1 MLNFLRSLNPW
12 PKCVVC
18 GEPAPVGSDLCLS
31 HRDRNGLSYTDGNSA
46 SDPEYEPG
54 AISLPEI
61 NCPFCAT
68 TNSSV
73 APFCTNCGSALPM
86 PGRADREQS
95 GGNADPVSRQELQ
108 TEINELRAILRD
120 ASGRLLYIQRRLNR
134 LDPQTETAVPPATAL
149 TPAEALSESMGTG
162 AEAPAPGVAPTPPEP
177 APPVASAPQTVLV
190 SEIEPETPADGGVW
204 PVFSASFDWERL
216 LGRNWFAIIGAV
228 ALVLGIGFFLKLA
241 FDNNWIGDTGRIVLG
256 VVLGLS
262 LLGVGE
268 YAQRRVPIWAQP
280 VTAAGAVILY
290 LSIYAAFGLYQLIRP
305 DVALL
310 FLALV
315 VALVALLALR
325 HESIVV
331 ALLGIIGAF
340 LAPAL
345 LGADLPDV
353 RLALAYILVVD
364 AGILAISTFRNWR
377 WFNLVGWAGTYGVF
391 FFWTS
396 RFSDYDPVMAQIGL
410 SGMFLILAGAT
421 SLFHLLWRRVPG
433 IPDLALMTLNA
444 VAFFALTYHVLWDD
458 YRDWFGLIALGLS
471 LFYALIAFAAIR
483 RPFTPT
489 EIAIFALPMAI
500 VFLTIAVPLQLT
512 GVWITV
518 GWAAEGAALVGT
530 AFLLGRWQMRAFGLG
545 VLAVG
550 LGHLVVIDLLRH
562 GGRIN
567 LGEFVPFLNERF
579 PIMAATVVALY
590 AAAFLYHRYRERREP
605 WEEFVLWPLLGV
617 ANALTVVALSL
628 ELVSYFDSRAL
639 VADGPGRPVLQ
650 RATDAKL
657 LSLTALWSIYGFILA
672 AIGLRRR
679 WPLMRW
685 AGLALLGLTVLKL
698 VTIDTIGVQ
707 LAQLGF
713 PPVLNF
719 QFLTCAL
726 VVALLAVLAW
736 RFRRE
741 AAHLFGYE
749 RQAFVVLVVSANL
762 VALWTLNQEIIHYF
776 DGRAVRYDGYDLLP
790 PQFHYAQVAMNA
802 KYLSMTYLWSVY
814 GAIVLAVGLWR
825 RLPLVRWAGLGI
837 LALAA
842 LKLLAFDTFMVE
854 LVPSRFIFIPFL
866 NLHFLAFALV
876 IALMLVFTWWYRRV
890 RPESARFETY
900 AVPALLVAANCIALW
915 GLTLEAVHFFDA
927 RTSRLGADTFGA
939 QQLSLTVLWAVYA
952 VGVIGVGI
960 ARQSS
965 RIRLAGIALLAVPLV
980 KLFGFDVFLLEREY
994 RVAAFV
1000 TLGVLMLG
1008 TGLVYQ
1014 RYSQAVRGFLFGQRA

>member
-1 MLNFLRSLNPW
+1 MP
-12 PKCVVC
+12 
-18 GEPAPVGSDLCLS
+18 GGVGSGPS
-31 HRDRNGLSYTDGNSA
+31 GRD
-46 SDPEYEPG
+46 
-54 AISLPEI
+54 
-61 NCPFCAT
+61 
-68 TNSSV
+68 
-73 APFCTNCGSALPM
+73 
-86 PGRADREQS
+86 
-95 GGNADPVSRQELQ
+95 ADPVSRQELQ
-108 TEINELRAILRD
+108 TEIDELRTILRD
-120 ASGRLLYIQRRLNR
+120 ASGRLLYLQRNLNR
-134 LDPQTETAVPPATAL
+134 LDPETETGAPQETGPAAEPPQAQTEPTGFGSSAAPVVTAMGPAESVPAVSPVAQAADPPAATFA
-149 TPAEALSESMGTG
+149 ADR
-162 AEAPAPGVAPTPPEP
+162 
-177 APPVASAPQTVLV
+177 
-190 SEIEPETPADGGVW
+190 ADGGGW
-204 PVFSASFDWERL
+204 PVLSASFDWERL
-216 LGRNWFAIIGAV
+216 LARNWFAIIGAV
-228 ALVLGIGFFLKLA
+228 ALVVGIGFFLKLA

-256 VVLGLS
+256 VVLGLA

-315 VALVALLALR
+315 VALAALLALR
-325 HESIVV
+325 YESIII

-345 LGADLPDV
+345 LGADLTDV

-444 VAFFALTYHVLWDD
+444 VAFFGLTYHVLWDD
-458 YRDWFGLIALGLS
+458 YREWFGLIAVGLAF
-471 LFYALIAFAAIR
+471 FYALVAFVAIR
-483 RPFTPT
+483 RPSTPA
-489 EIAIFALPMAI
+489 EMALFALPIAI
-500 VFLTIAVPLQLT
+500 VFLTIAVPLQLS

-518 GWAAEGAALVGT
+518 AWVAEGAALVGN

-545 VLAVG
+545 VLVIG
-550 LGHLVVIDLLRH
+550 LGHLVVIDLLWH
-562 GGRIN
+562 GGRID
-567 LGEFVPFLNERF
+567 LDTFVPIVNERF
-579 PIMAATVVALY
+579 PILAAVVVALY
-590 AAAFLYHRYRERREP
+590 AAAFLYHYYREQRER
-605 WEEFVLWPLLGV
+605 WEEYVLWPLLGI
-617 ANALTVVALSL
+617 ANALTVTALSL
-628 ELVSYFDSRAL
+628 ELVSYFDHRAAT
-639 VADGPGRPVLQ
+639 ADTFGAGRPVFQ
-650 RATDAKL
+650 RALDATL
-657 LSLTALWSIYGFILA
+657 LSLTALWSIYGLILA
-672 AIGLRRR
+672 AGGLWRR
-679 WPLMRW
+679 WPLARW
-685 AGLALLGLTVLKL
+685 SGLLLLGLTILKL
-698 VTIDTIGVQ
+698 IIIDTIGVR

-726 VVALLAVLAW
+726 VVVVLSVLAW
-736 RFRRE
+736 RFQRQARN
-741 AAHLFGYE
+741 LIGYE
-749 RQAFVVLVVSANL
+749 SYAFVALVVAANL
-762 VALWTLNQEIIHYF
+762 VALWTLNQEIINYF
-776 DGRAVRYDGYDLLP
+776 DREATALQRVDPILWDQVRAAINGK
-790 PQFHYAQVAMNA
+790 H
-802 KYLSMTYLWSVY
+802 LSMTYLWAIY
-814 GAIVLAVGLWR
+814 GAGVIAVGLWR
-825 RLPLVRWAGLGI
+825 RLPLVRWAGLAM

-842 LKLLAFDTFMVE
+842 LKLMAFDTFMTEV
-854 LVPSRFIFIPFL
+854 VPERFVPFL
-866 NLHFLAFALV
+866 NLHFLAFVVA
-876 IALMLVFTWWYRRV
+876 IALMLGFAWWHRRAE
-890 RPESARFETY
+890 PEPSRFETY
-900 AVPALLVAANCIALW
+900 VIPGLLVAANFVALW
-915 GLTLEAVHFFDA
+915 GLTLEAIRYFDA
-927 RTSRLGADTFGA
+927 RADRLGTDTFGA

-952 VGVIGVGI
+952 VGVIGAGI

>member
-1 MLNFLRSLNPW
+1 MHP
-12 PKCVVC
+12 
-18 GEPAPVGSDLCLS
+18 
-31 HRDRNGLSYTDGNSA
+31 DGDSA
-46 SDPEYEPG
+46 LDPEYEPG
-54 AISLPEI
+54 AINLREV

-68 TNSSV
+68 ANSRV

-86 PGRADREQS
+86 PDRAGGEQS
-95 GGNADPVSRQELQ
+95 GRDADPVSRQDLQ
-108 TEINELRAILRD
+108 AEIDELRTILRD
-120 ASGRLLYIQRRLNR
+120 ASSRLLDLQRGLNR
-134 LDPQTETAVPPATAL
+134 LDADAQTAAPQEPANAAVPSQAQP
-149 TPAEALSESMGTG
+149 
-162 AEAPAPGVAPTPPEP
+162 APAGADPGP
-177 APPVASAPQTVLV
+177 APVAAVSDSAEPDPVAASVAQTAPPGEAGTDD
-190 SEIEPETPADGGVW
+190 SSDAGGW
-204 PVFSASFDWERL
+204 PVFSPSFDWERL
-216 LGRNWFAIIGAV
+216 LARNWFAIIGAV
-228 ALVLGIGFFLKLA
+228 ALVVGIGFFLKLA

-256 VVLGLS
+256 VGLGLA

-268 YAQRRVPIWAQP
+268 YSQRRVPIWSQP
-280 VTAAGAVILY
+280 VTAAGTVILY

-315 VALVALLALR
+315 VALASLLALR
-325 HESIVV
+325 YESIVI

-421 SLFHLLWRRVPG
+421 SLFHLLWRRTPG

-458 YRDWFGLIALGLS
+458 YREWFGLIAVGLA
-471 LFYALIAFAAIR
+471 LFYALVAFVAIR
-483 RPFTPT
+483 RPSTPV
-489 EIAIFALPMAI
+489 EMAIFALPIAI
-500 VFLTIAVPLQLT
+500 VFLTIAVPLQLS

-518 GWAAEGAALVGT
+518 AWVAEGAALVGT

-545 VLAVG
+545 VLAIG
-550 LGHLVVIDLLRH
+550 LGHLVVMDLLVH
-562 GGRIN
+562 GGRIE
-567 LGEFVPFLNERF
+567 LYRFVPLVNERF
-579 PIMAATVVALY
+579 PIMAVAVVALY
-590 AAAFLYHRYRERREP
+590 AAAFLYHHYREQRER

-617 ANALTVVALSL
+617 ANALTVTALSL

-639 VADGPGRPVLQ
+639 LSLELVSYFDSRAVAAGFGSDQPVLQ
-650 RATDAKL
+650 RAMDAKL
-657 LSLTALWSIYGFILA
+657 LSLTALWSVYGFILA
-672 AIGLRRR
+672 SVGLWRR
-679 WPLMRW
+679 WPLARW
-685 AGLALLGLTVLKL
+685 GGLLLLGLTVLKL
-698 VTIDTIGVQ
+698 ITIDTIGVR
-707 LAQLGF
+707 LAQMGF

-726 VVALLAVLAW
+726 VVVVLSVLAW
-736 RFRRE
+736 RFRRQ
-741 AAHLFGYE
+741 ARDLIGYE
-749 RQAFVVLVVSANL
+749 SYAFVALVVAANL
-762 VALWTLNQEIIHYF
+762 VALWTLNQEIINYF
-776 DGRAVRYDGYDLLP
+776 DHRAVRREGLDLLP
-790 PQFHYAQVAMNA
+790 PQFQYAQVAMNA
-802 KYLSMTYLWSVY
+802 KYLAMTYLWAIY
-814 GAIVLAVGLWR
+814 GAGVIAIGLWR
-825 RLPLVRWAGLGI
+825 RLPLVRWAGLAI

-842 LKLLAFDTFMVE
+842 LKLMAFDTFMAE
-854 LVPSRFIFIPFL
+854 LVPYGFIPFL

-876 IALMLVFTWWYRRV
+876 IALMLGSAWWYRRS
-890 RPESARFETY
+890 RPEPVRFETY
-900 AVPALLVAANCIALW
+900 AVPALLVAANVVALW
-915 GLTLEAVHFFDA
+915 GLTLEAIHYFDA
-927 RTSRLGADTFGA
+927 REFDRDSDTFSA
-939 QQLSLTVLWAVYA
+939 KQLSLTVLWAVYA
-952 VGVIGVGI
+952 VGMIGVGI

-1014 RYSQAVRGFLFGQRA
+1014 RYSQAVRGFLFGQRT

>member
-1 MLNFLRSLNPW
+1 M
-12 PKCVVC
+12 
-18 GEPAPVGSDLCLS
+18 
-31 HRDRNGLSYTDGNSA
+31 
-46 SDPEYEPG
+46 
-54 AISLPEI
+54 
-61 NCPFCAT
+61 
-68 TNSSV
+68 
-73 APFCTNCGSALPM
+73 
-86 PGRADREQS
+86 
-95 GGNADPVSRQELQ
+95 SRQELRD
-108 TEINELRAILRD
+108 EINELRTILRD
-120 ASGRLLYIQRRLNR
+120 ASGRLLQLQRNVNR
-134 LDPQTETAVPPATAL
+134 LEPQTETDEPQRVATNAA
-149 TPAEALSESMGTG
+149 PSHSQPESN
-162 AEAPAPGVAPTPPEP
+162 VAD
-177 APPVASAPQTVLV
+177 
-190 SEIEPETPADGGVW
+190 PETPAVEPAALPAQSAPVVPPVLQTSPPAEAGAYDSADGGGW
-204 PVFSASFDWERL
+204 SVFSPSLDWERL

-228 ALVLGIGFFLKLA
+228 ALVVGIGFFLKLA

-256 VVLGLS
+256 VTLGLA

-290 LSIYAAFGLYQLIRP
+290 LSIYAAFGLYELIRP

-315 VALVALLALR
+315 VAVAALLALR
-325 HESIVV
+325 YESIVI

-391 FFWTS
+391 YFWTS
-396 RFSDYDPVMAQIGL
+396 QFSDYDPVMAQIGL
-410 SGMFLILAGAT
+410 TGMFLILAGAT
-421 SLFHLLWRRVPG
+421 SLFHLLWRRTPG

-458 YRDWFGLIALGLS
+458 YREWFGLIAVGLA
-471 LFYALIAFAAIR
+471 LFYALVGFVAIR
-483 RPFTPT
+483 RPSTPA
-489 EIAIFALPMAI
+489 EMALFSLPIAI
-500 VFLTIAVPLQLT
+500 VFLTIAVPLQLS

-518 GWAAEGAALVGT
+518 AWAAEGAALVGT

-550 LGHLVVIDLLRH
+550 LGHLVVVDLLWH
-562 GGRIN
+562 GGRIDLDN
-567 LGEFVPFLNERF
+567 FVPILNERF
-579 PIMAATVVALY
+579 PIMAAAVVALY
-590 AAAFLYHRYRERREP
+590 AAAFLYHHYREQRTL
-605 WEEFVLWPLLGV
+605 WEQFVLWPLLGI
-617 ANALTVVALSL
+617 ANALTVTALSL
-628 ELVSYFDSRAL
+628 ELVSYFGSRAL
-639 VADGPGRPVLQ
+639 AADFDSDQPVLQ
-650 RATDAKL
+650 RAHDAQL

-672 AIGLRRR
+672 AVGLWRR
-679 WPLMRW
+679 WPLARW
-685 AGLALLGLTVLKL
+685 AGLFLLSLTILKL
-698 VTIDTIGVQ
+698 ITADTIGVQ
-707 LAQLGF
+707 LAQLDF

-726 VVALLAVLAW
+726 VVAVLSVLAW
-736 RFRRE
+736 GFRRQ
-741 AAHLFGYE
+741 AHDLIGYE
-749 RQAFVVLVVSANL
+749 AYAFVALVVAANF
-762 VALWTLNQEIIHYF
+762 VALWTLNQEIINYF
-776 DGRAVRYDGYDLLP
+776 DGRAVRYHGYDLLP

-802 KYLSMTYLWSVY
+802 KYLAITYLWAIY
-814 GAIVLAVGLWR
+814 GAAVIAVGLWR
-825 RLPLVRWAGLGI
+825 RLPPVRWAGLAI

-842 LKLLAFDTFMVE
+842 LKLMAFDTFMAE
-854 LVPSRFIFIPFL
+854 LVPYGFIPFL
-866 NLHFLAFALV
+866 NQHFLAFALV
-876 IALMLVFTWWYRRV
+876 IALMLGSAWWYRRA
-890 RPESARFETY
+890 RPEPSRFEEY
-900 AVPALLVAANCIALW
+900 AVPALLVAANVVVLW
-915 GLTLEAVHFFDA
+915 GLTLEAVHYFDA
-927 RTSRLGADTFGA
+927 RAESLGADTFGA

-1008 TGLVYQ
+1008 TGLAYQ

>member
-1 MLNFLRSLNPW
+1 
-12 PKCVVC
+12 
-18 GEPAPVGSDLCLS
+18 
-31 HRDRNGLSYTDGNSA
+31 
-46 SDPEYEPG
+46 
-54 AISLPEI
+54 
-61 NCPFCAT
+61 
-68 TNSSV
+68 
-73 APFCTNCGSALPM
+73 M
-86 PGRADREQS
+86 PGPGHAQS
-95 GGNADPVSRQELQ
+95 APDTDLASRQELQ
-108 TEINELRAILRD
+108 DEINELRTILRD
-120 ASGRLLYIQRRLNR
+120 ASGRLLALQRRVNR
-134 LDPQTETAVPPATAL
+134 VDDETETAARQET
-149 TPAEALSESMGTG
+149 
-162 AEAPAPGVAPTPPEP
+162 APAAERSQTRTELTGPDPEQ
-177 APPVASAPQTVLV
+177 AAVDVASSPIQSVPAVSPVLQTVQTAEV
-190 SEIEPETPADGGVW
+190 GADDSADGGSW
-204 PVFSASFDWERL
+204 PIFTPSFDWERL
-216 LGRNWFAIIGAV
+216 LGRNWFAIIGAI
-228 ALVLGIGFFLKLA
+228 ALVVGIGFFLKLA
-241 FDNNWIGDTGRIVLG
+241 FDNDWIGDTGRVVLG
-256 VVLGLS
+256 VVLGLA

-315 VALVALLALR
+315 VTLASLLALR
-325 HESIVV
+325 YESIVI

-410 SGMFLILAGAT
+410 TGMFLILAGAT

-458 YRDWFGLIALGLS
+458 YREWFGLIAVGLS
-471 LFYALIAFAAIR
+471 LFYALLAFVAIR
-483 RPFTPT
+483 RPSTPA
-489 EIAIFALPMAI
+489 EMAIFALPIAI
-500 VFLTIAVPLQLT
+500 VFLTIAVPLQLS

-518 GWAAEGAALVGT
+518 AWVAEGAALVGT

-545 VLAVG
+545 VLVVG
-550 LGHLVVIDLLRH
+550 LGHLVVIDLLEQ
-562 GGRIN
+562 GGRID
-567 LGEFVPFLNERF
+567 LDEFVPFLNERF
-579 PIMAATVVALY
+579 PIMAAAVVALY
-590 AAAFLYHRYRERREP
+590 AAAFVYHYYREQRER
-605 WEEFVLWPLLGV
+605 WEEYVLWPLLGI

-628 ELVSYFDSRAL
+628 ELVSYFDSRAS
-639 VADGPGRPVLQ
+639 ASDIGPGGQVLQ
-650 RATDAKL
+650 RAMDAKL
-657 LSLTALWSIYGFILA
+657 LSLTALWSVYGFILA
-672 AIGLRRR
+672 TVGLWRR
-679 WPLMRW
+679 WPLARW
-685 AGLALLGLTVLKL
+685 AGLLLLGLTILKL
-698 VTIDTIGVQ
+698 ITIDTIGVR

-726 VVALLAVLAW
+726 VVVVLSVLAW
-736 RFRRE
+736 RFRRQ
-741 AAHLFGYE
+741 AQDMIGYE
-749 RQAFVVLVVSANL
+749 SYAFVALVVAANF
-762 VALWTLNQEIIHYF
+762 VALWTLNQEIINYF
-776 DGRAVRYDGYDLLP
+776 HRQAVALERATPILWDQVR
-790 PQFHYAQVAMNA
+790 AATNA
-802 KYLSMTYLWSVY
+802 KYLSITYLWAIY
-814 GAIVLAVGLWR
+814 GAAVIAAGLWR
-825 RLPLVRWAGLGI
+825 RLPIVRWAGLAI
-837 LALAA
+837 LALAS
-842 LKLLAFDTFMVE
+842 LKLMAFDTFMTE
-854 LVPSRFIFIPFL
+854 LVSKGFIPFI
-866 NLHFLAFALV
+866 NVHFLAFVLA
-876 IALMLVFTWWYRRV
+876 IALILGFAWWHRRAQ
-890 RPESARFETY
+890 PEPNRFETY
-900 AVPALLVAANCIALW
+900 VIPGLLIAANVVALW
-915 GLTLEAVHFFDA
+915 GLTLEAVHYFDA
-927 RTSRLGADTFGA
+927 LADRLRTDTFGA

-965 RIRLAGIALLAVPLV
+965 RIRLAGMALLAVPLV

-1014 RYSQAVRGFLFGQRA
+1014 RYSQAVRGFLFGQRT

>member
-1 MLNFLRSLNPW
+1 
-12 PKCVVC
+12 
-18 GEPAPVGSDLCLS
+18 
-31 HRDRNGLSYTDGNSA
+31 
-46 SDPEYEPG
+46 
-54 AISLPEI
+54 
-61 NCPFCAT
+61 
-68 TNSSV
+68 
-73 APFCTNCGSALPM
+73 M
-86 PGRADREQS
+86 PCRAEREQS
-95 GGNADPVSRQELQ
+95 GRDTGPVSRQELQ
-108 TEINELRAILRD
+108 TEIDELRTILRD
-120 ASGRLLYIQRRLNR
+120 ASGHLLYLQRRLNR
-134 LDPQTETAVPPATAL
+134 LDPDTETAPPGAAPAVEPSQAQTQPTAAEEEQTPVVAALDPAGLVFVGVSAPPTAAPLAATA
-149 TPAEALSESMGTG
+149 ADDG
-162 AEAPAPGVAPTPPEP
+162 
-177 APPVASAPQTVLV
+177 
-190 SEIEPETPADGGVW
+190 ADGGGW
-204 PVFSASFDWERL
+204 PVFNPSFDWERL
-216 LGRNWFAIIGAV
+216 LARNWFAIIGAV
-228 ALVLGIGFFLKLA
+228 ALVVGIGFFLKLA

-256 VVLGLS
+256 VGLGLA

-268 YAQRRVPIWAQP
+268 YSQRRVPIWAQP

-315 VALVALLALR
+315 VALAALLALR
-325 HESIVV
+325 HESIIV

-396 RFSDYDPVMAQIGL
+396 RFSDYDPVMVQIGL

-471 LFYALIAFAAIR
+471 LFYALVAFVAIR
-483 RPFTPT
+483 RPSTPA
-489 EIAIFALPMAI
+489 EITIFALPIAV

-518 GWAAEGAALVGT
+518 AWAAEGAALVGT

-567 LGEFVPFLNERF
+567 LGDFVPFLNERF

-590 AAAFLYHRYRERREP
+590 AAAFLYHHYRDQRER
-605 WEEFVLWPLLGV
+605 WEEFVLWPLLGI

-628 ELVSYFDSRAL
+628 ELVSYFDGREPA
-639 VADGPGRPVLQ
+639 ADFGPGRPVLQ
-650 RATDAKL
+650 LAMDAKL

-672 AIGLRRR
+672 AAGLWRR
-679 WPLMRW
+679 WAPLRW
-685 AGLALLGLTVLKL
+685 GGLALLGLTVLKL
-698 VTIDTIGVQ
+698 ITIDTIWVQ
-707 LAQLGF
+707 LAQLAS

-741 AAHLFGYE
+741 VPHLVGHE
-749 RQAFVVLVVSANL
+749 RHAFVVLVVLANF
-762 VALWTLNQEIIHYF
+762 VALWTLNQEIINFF
-776 DGRAVRYDGYDLLP
+776 DRWAVQLERFQDVDW
-790 PQFHYAQVAMNA
+790 QQVQAAINA
-802 KYLSMTYLWSVY
+802 KHLSMTYLWAIY
-814 GAIVLAVGLWR
+814 GTAVIAVGLWR
-825 RLPLVRWAGLGI
+825 RVPLVRWAGLAI
-837 LALAA
+837 LSLAA
-842 LKLLAFDTFMVE
+842 AKLLAFDTFMTEVLPE
-854 LVPSRFIFIPFL
+854 RFIPFI
-866 NLHFLAFALV
+866 NVHFVAFVLV
-876 IALMLVFTWWYRRV
+876 IALMLAFAWWYRRA
-890 RPESARFETY
+890 RPEPNRFEEY
-900 AVPALLVAANCIALW
+900 AVPGLLVAANVVALW
-915 GLTLEAVHFFDA
+915 GLTLETVHYFDA
-927 RTSRLGADTFGA
+927 RASHLGADTFGA

-952 VGVIGVGI
+952 TGVIGVGI

-1008 TGLVYQ
+1008 MGLVYQ
-1014 RYSQAVRGFLFGQRA
+1014 RYSQVVRGFLFGQRA

>member
-1 MLNFLRSLNPW
+1 M
-12 PKCVVC
+12 
-18 GEPAPVGSDLCLS
+18 
-31 HRDRNGLSYTDGNSA
+31 
-46 SDPEYEPG
+46 
-54 AISLPEI
+54 PEI

-68 TNSSV
+68 TNSRV
-73 APFCTNCGSALPM
+73 APFCANCGGALPT

-95 GGNADPVSRQELQ
+95 GRDTDPVSRPELQ
-108 TEINELRAILRD
+108 TEINELRTILRD
-120 ASGRLLYIQRRLNR
+120 AAGRLLYLQRRLNR
-134 LDPQTETAVPPATAL
+134 LDPQTETAVPPAAAL
-149 TPAEALSESMGTG
+149 APATALSESTGTG
-162 AEAPAPGVAPTPPEP
+162 TEAAAPGVAPTPPEP
-177 APPVASAPQTVLV
+177 APPVASASQTVLAF
-190 SEIEPETPADGGVW
+190 EIESDQPADGGGW
-204 PVFSASFDWERL
+204 LVFSPSFDWERL

-228 ALVLGIGFFLKLA
+228 ALVVGIGFFLKLA
-241 FDNNWIGDTGRIVLG
+241 FDNNWIGDTGRIILG

-268 YAQRRVPIWAQP
+268 YSQRRIPIWAQP

-315 VALVALLALR
+315 VALAALLALR
-325 HESIVV
+325 HESIVI

-345 LGADLPDV
+345 LGADLPDI

-421 SLFHLLWRRVPG
+421 SLFHLLWRRTPG

-458 YRDWFGLIALGLS
+458 YREWFGLIALGLS
-471 LFYALIAFAAIR
+471 LFYALLAFVAIR
-483 RPFTPT
+483 RPSTPA
-489 EIAIFALPMAI
+489 EMALFALPIAV

-518 GWAAEGAALVGT
+518 AWAAEGAALVGT

-550 LGHLVVIDLLRH
+550 LGHLVVIDLLKQ

-567 LGEFVPFLNERF
+567 LDEFVPFLNERF

-590 AAAFLYHRYRERREP
+590 AAAFLYHHYRERRER
-605 WEEFVLWPLLGV
+605 WEEFVLWPLLGI

-639 VADGPGRPVLQ
+639 ADDSFGYQPIHQ

-672 AIGLRRR
+672 AGGLWRR
-679 WPLMRW
+679 WPLVRW
-685 AGLALLGLTVLKL
+685 AGLVLLGLTILKL
-698 VTIDTIGVQ
+698 ITIDTIGVR

-713 PPVLNF
+713 PPVLNA

-726 VVALLAVLAW
+726 VVVLLSILAW

-741 AAHLFGYE
+741 AARLVGHE
-749 RQAFVVLVVSANL
+749 RHAFVALVVLANF
-762 VALWTLNQEIIHYF
+762 VALWTLNQEIINFF
-776 DGRAVRYDGYDLLP
+776 DRRAVQLERFQDVDW
-790 PQFHYAQVAMNA
+790 QQVQAAINA
-802 KYLSMTYLWSVY
+802 KHLSMTYLWSIY
-814 GAIVLAVGLWR
+814 GAVVLAVGLWR
-825 RLPLVRWAGLGI
+825 RLPPVRWAGLGI
-837 LALAA
+837 LTLAA
-842 LKLLAFDTFMVE
+842 AKLLAFDTFMAEV
-854 LVPSRFIFIPFL
+854 LPDRYIPVI
-866 NLHFLAFALV
+866 NVHFLEFALV
-876 IALMLVFTWWYRRV
+876 IALTLVFAWWHRRS
-890 RPESARFETY
+890 RPESARFEAY
-900 AVPALLVAANCIALW
+900 AVPALLVAANCVALW
-915 GLTLEAVHFFDA
+915 GLTLEAVHYFDA
-927 RTSRLGADTFGA
+927 RAFRQDVDTFGG

-952 VGVIGVGI
+952 IGVIGVGI